1 MQVSVESGEGLERK
15 LTIQVPAETIDKEVD
30 SRLNSMRPRVKI
42 DGFRPGKVPLKVVKQ
57 QYGASVLQEVVG
69 EVMQTSL
76 RDAVVQESLNP
87 AGDPVIEPKSME
99 PGKPLEYIATFEV
112 YPEIELIDCAKLEVE
127 RVTSEVNDA
136 DVDKMIDTLLKQRT
150 TYETVDRASQDGDQM
165 TINFDGSVDGEQ
177 FEGGQADGVPVV
189 IGSNSMIPGFEEELV
204 GKSAGEEFT
213 FDVTFP
219 DDYHAENLKGKKA
232 TFATKVITVAEPKLP
247 EVDEDFAKSFG
258 VEDGSVEQLRSDIR
272 GNMERELRN
281 KLTEVL
287 KKEVMDKL
295 LDANDIQVPKA
306 LVDHEA
312 ENLQKQMMES
322 GNLQGG
328 MSLPKELFEGEA
340 KRRVGLGLVIGEV
353 IKKAD
358 IKAEADKVTAKIDD
372 IAQTYED
379 PAEVVNHYNSNPQ
392 LKQGIEAL
400 VLEEMVVE
408 WIVDQAKVS
417 DTAKTFH
424 ELLNP
429 EAQAPA

>member
-1 MQVSVESGEGLERK
+1 
-15 LTIQVPAETIDKEVD
+15 VD

-42 DGFRPGKVPLKVVKQ
+42 DGFRPGKVPMKVVKQ

-150 TYETVDRASQDGDQM
+150 TYKTVDRASQDGDQM

-189 IGSNSMIPGFEEELV
+189 IGSNSMIPGFEEKLV
-204 GKSAGEEFT
+204 GKSADEEFT

-232 TFATKVITVAEPKLP
+232 TFATKVITVAEPELP

-258 VEDGSVEQLRSDIR
+258 VEDGSVEQLRKDIR

-281 KLTEVL
+281 KLAELL

-306 LVDHEA
+306 LVDQEA

-340 KRRVGLGLVIGEV
+340 KRRVGLGLVIGET

-379 PAEVVNHYNSNPQ
+379 PAEVVNHYNNNPQ
-392 LKQGIEAL
+392 LK
-400 VLEEMVVE
+400 
-408 WIVDQAKVS
+408 S
-417 DTAKTFH
+417 H
-424 ELLNP
+424 
-429 EAQAPA
+429 

>member
-15 LTIQVPAETIDKEVD
+15 LTIQIPAETIDKEVD

-42 DGFRPGKVPLKVVKQ
+42 DGFRPGKVPLSVVKK
-57 QYGASVLQEVVG
+57 QYGASVIQEVIG

-76 RDAVVQESLNP
+76 RDAVTQESLNP
-87 AGDPVIEPKSME
+87 AGNPTIEPKSME
-99 PGKPLEYIATFEV
+99 PGKPLEYVATFEV
-112 YPEIELIDCAKLEVE
+112 YPEIDLKDCGSLEVE
-127 RVTSEVNDA
+127 RTTAEVADA
-136 DVDKMIDTLLKQRT
+136 DVDKMIETLLKQRT
-150 TYETVDRASQDGDQM
+150 SYDVVERASKDGDQM

-177 FEGGQADGVPVV
+177 FEGGQADAVPVV
-189 IGSNSMIPGFEEELV
+189 IGSHSMIPGFEEELV
-204 GKSAGEEFT
+204 GKSAGDEFS
-213 FDVTFP
+213 FDVNFP

-232 TFATKVITVAEPKLP
+232 TFATKVISVGEPKIP
-247 EVDEDFAKSFG
+247 EVDEEFAKSFG
-258 VEDGSVEQLRSDIR
+258 VEDGSVETLRSDIR
-272 GNMERELRN
+272 GNMQRELRN
-281 KLTEVL
+281 KLQEVL

-295 LDANDIQVPKA
+295 LDANDIQIPKA
-306 LVDHEA
+306 LIDQES

-353 IKKAD
+353 VKKAE
-358 IKAEADKVTAKIDD
+358 IRPEADKVTAKIDD

-400 VLEEMVVE
+400 VMEEMVVD
-408 WIVDQAKVS
+408 WIVDQAKVTDS
-417 DTAKTFH
+417 PKSFYD
-424 ELLNP
+424 LLNP
-429 EAQAPA
+429 EANAPA